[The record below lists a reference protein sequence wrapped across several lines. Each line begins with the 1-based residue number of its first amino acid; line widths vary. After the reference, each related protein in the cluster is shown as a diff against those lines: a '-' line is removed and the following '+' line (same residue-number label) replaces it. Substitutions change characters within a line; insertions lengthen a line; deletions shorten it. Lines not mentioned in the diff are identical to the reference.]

1 MRGQHVKERT
11 LDPTCPRGFKPAGE
25 DLCYDSAHPALPQ
38 FTSAVDCVDKGANL
52 PGLAEAVAVLKELPT
67 GPNHQTWTDDI
78 SSNDT
83 GVVLFRAVGG
93 NFSINRVE
101 PVGNS
106 HEYAASLS
114 RGDRYPAA
122 EVVSAL

>member
-1 MRGQHVKERT
+1 VRWERYA
-11 LDPTCPRGFKPAGE
+11 P
-25 DLCYDSAHPALPQ
+25 
-38 FTSAVDCVDKGANL
+38 FTSAVDCADKGANL

-67 GPNHQTWTDDI
+67 SANHQTWTDDI

-101 PVGNS
+101 PVGNN
-106 HEYAASLS
+106 HEYRCVTAP
-114 RGDRYPAA
+114 RG
-122 EVVSAL
+122 